1 MTSVDASP
9 PRVRRHGARASGP
22 TRARGGLAATMMM
35 AGRSRGVPSRP
46 AKDGAGPA
54 KTEDLEDFLQR
65 RDWAGATTLLEHRR
79 SFPGPD
85 GEGSSSTTLE
95 WLAYAHFHAGNP
107 HKALELYRAL
117 LREPDPDPTHHVF
130 AAACL
135 FYLGRHDDAA
145 AEAEKGPDT
154 KLRTRVLMHCAH
166 KKGDEALLMRYH
178 AQLSDSVE
186 DQLSLASV
194 HTQRGH
200 HQEAVDIYKRLL
212 LDDREKVA
220 LNVYVALCYHK
231 LEYFDV
237 SCELLE
243 AYLNEH
249 PRSPVAVNLKAC
261 NTLKLRDGA
270 AAELELAT
278 LTRDD
283 EVARDASSSPE
294 DANDLVRHNRAVFR
308 DGDGAVRVF
317 KPLMLNGDVPP
328 EARLNLVIHY
338 LKQNEPYEALA
349 LVENLEP
356 ATPHEYVLKGV
367 THASVGQT
375 AGDSTTSSSAREHL
389 KLAQQCFQIVG
400 SSASEC
406 DTIPGRQSMASCF
419 HLLDQHEDA
428 LVYLKSVAE
437 FSKDDDDFHWNF
449 GMCAAASGDWR
460 AGEEE
465 LSRVSNGAYRE
476 ELSYKTWLAKCFVRN
491 GKAASAWA
499 LCEETAAAGD
509 DDAEDGAAER
519 AAESL
524 AALLRVVAD
533 ACYEIGEYYV
543 AMRAFDEL
551 ERLEDTD
558 AFWEGKRGAA
568 VGVFANVLAG
578 KEQAEILRDVVT
590 MLRQSPNATDADAVA
605 EPMLE
610 WARGEGLRLE

>member
-1 MTSVDASP
+1 
-9 PRVRRHGARASGP
+9 
-22 TRARGGLAATMMM
+22 MM
-35 AGRSRGVPSRP
+35 AGRSRGVAPRP
-46 AKDGAGPA
+46 AKDVAGPA

-79 SFPGPD
+79 LFPGPD
-85 GEGSSSTTLE
+85 GEASAHTTLE
-95 WLAYAHFHAGNP
+95 WLAYAYFHAGDP
-107 HKALELYRAL
+107 GKALELYRAL
-117 LREPDPDPTHHVF
+117 LRDPDPDPTHHVF

-135 FYLGRHDDAA
+135 FYLGRYDEAA
-145 AEAEKGPDT
+145 AEAENGPDM
-154 KLRTRVLMHCAH
+154 KLRTRVLFNCAH
-166 KKGDEALLMRYH
+166 KKGDEATLTRYH
-178 AQLSDSVE
+178 SMLSDSVE

-194 HTQRGH
+194 HYQRGH
-200 HQEAVDIYKRLL
+200 HQEAVDIYKRLM
-212 LDDREKVA
+212 LDDRERVA

-231 LEYFDV
+231 LEYFDE

-243 AYLNEH
+243 TYLGAH
-249 PRSPVAVNLKAC
+249 PSSPVAVNLKAC
-261 NTLKLRDGA
+261 NVLKLRDGH
-270 AAELELAT
+270 AAELELGALSEDELAT
-278 LTRDD
+278 SGSS
-283 EVARDASSSPE
+283 EHVSDAH
-294 DANDLVRHNRAVFR
+294 DLVRHNRAVFR

-317 KPLMLNGDVPP
+317 KPLMVNGGVPP
-328 EARLNLVIHY
+328 EARLNLVIHH
-338 LKQNEPYEALA
+338 LRLNEHREALA
-349 LVENLEP
+349 LVADLEP

-367 THASVGQT
+367 THVAAGQ
-375 AGDSTTSSSAREHL
+375 AADVDDRDAREHL

-465 LSRVSNGAYRE
+465 LSRVANDAYRD
-476 ELSYKTWLAKCFVRN
+476 ELPYKIWLAKCLVRN
-491 GKAASAWA
+491 GKAAAAWA

-509 DDAEDGAAER
+509 DAAEDGAAER

-551 ERLEDTD
+551 ERLEDSD

-568 VGVFANVLAG
+568 VGTFAKVLAG
-578 KEQAEILRDVVT
+578 NEQAETLRDVVM
-590 MLRQSPNATDADAVA
+590 MLQQSPNATDADAVA
-605 EPMLE
+605 RPMLE
-610 WARGEGLRLE
+610 WAKGEGIRLE

>member
-1 MTSVDASP
+1 MI
-9 PRVRRHGARASGP
+9 
-22 TRARGGLAATMMM
+22 M
-35 AGRSRGVPSRP
+35 AGRSRGVAPRP

-79 SFPGPD
+79 SFLGPD
-85 GEGSSSTTLE
+85 GEGSASTTLE
-95 WLAYAHFHAGNP
+95 WLAYAHFHAGDP
-107 HKALELYRAL
+107 GKALELYRAL
-117 LREPDPDPTHHVF
+117 LREADPDPTHHVF

-135 FYLGRHDDAA
+135 FYLGRYDEAA
-145 AEAEKGPDT
+145 AEADKGPDT
-154 KLRTRVLMHCAH
+154 KLRTRVLFHCAH
-166 KKGDEALLMRYH
+166 KKGDEATLMQYH
-178 AQLSDSVE
+178 SRLSDSVE

-194 HTQRGH
+194 HYQRGH
-200 HQEAVDIYKRLL
+200 YQEAVDIYKRLML
-212 LDDREKVA
+212 EDRERVA

-243 AYLNEH
+243 MYLNAH
-249 PRSPVAVNLKAC
+249 PESPVAVNLKAC
-261 NTLKLRDGA
+261 NVFKMRDGQ
-270 AAELELAT
+270 AAELELGALSTDGAT
-278 LTRDD
+278 
-283 EVARDASSSPE
+283 DASAGSGSAGASKD
-294 DANDLVRHNRAVFR
+294 DAHDLVRHNRVVFR

-317 KPLMLNGDVPP
+317 KPLMNSGGVPP

-338 LKQNEPYEALA
+338 LKLGEPFEALA
-349 LVENLEP
+349 LVADLEP

-367 THASVGQT
+367 THVVVGQT
-375 AGDSTTSSSAREHL
+375 AGETRDAREHL

-419 HLLDQHEDA
+419 QLLDQHEDA

-465 LSRVSNGAYRE
+465 LSRVANGAYRD
-476 ELSYKTWLAKCFVRN
+476 ELPYKTWLAKCLVRN
-491 GKAASAWA
+491 GKAAAAWA

-509 DDAEDGAAER
+509 DEAEDGAAER

-551 ERLEDTD
+551 ERLEETE

-568 VGVFANVLAG
+568 VGTFANVLAG
-578 KEQAEILRDVVT
+578 KEQAETLRDVVM
-590 MLRQSPNATDADAVA
+590 MLRQSPNETDADAVA
-605 EPMLE
+605 RPILE